1 MIVLAISC
9 LVGGMMT
16 GMSLNAYAQ
25 ASNIIRLDD
34 QNHYGQLSI
43 DNVHVSEKEYYK
55 LVIMD
60 VHVKVK
66 DLALEDFANVYW
78 GSITLTNENGKKY
91 QPEGNVDANCNKKQF
106 DGTFYTIPGVKGSE
120 GGIGQQSLCYMVEKE
135 FNNFKV
141 YYTIPYYNTNN
152 PDNPYTS
159 FQIGNIDLTNTD
171 GQVTAPSS
179 PSDSSSS
186 PNPSISTT
194 SQSTANIFEQLM
206 NFFKQIFHFMILG
219 STLLNDSQR

>member
-1 MIVLAISC
+1 MLF
-9 LVGGMMT
+9 LTGGLIL
-16 GMSLNAYAQ
+16 GLSLNAYAQ
-25 ASNIIRLDD
+25 TSDLIRLDD

-55 LVIMD
+55 LVMMD

-106 DGTFYTIPGVKGSE
+106 DGTFYTIPGVKGTE

-141 YYTIPYYNTNN
+141 YYTIPFYNTHN
-152 PDNPYTS
+152 PDNPFTS
-159 FQIGNIDLTNTD
+159 FQIGNIDLTNAN
-171 GQVTAPSS
+171 GQI
-179 PSDSSSS
+179 SSSS
-186 PNPSISTT
+186 SNSYDSNPSISNPPASSSSSDT
-194 SQSTANIFEQLM
+194 SQSTTNIFEQLM
-206 NFFKQIFHFMILG
+206 SFLKQIFHFMILG
-219 STLLNDSQR
+219 TSLLNDS